1 MESREKR
8 GEQSGGE
15 EKEGRKKKD
24 KEKKGKRS
32 QSSHRN
38 SGVVVA
44 RGWDTGKGVRLA
56 NSANFRFSD
65 LSHVT
70 TECIT

>member
-8 GEQSGGE
+8 GSRAGE
-15 EKEGRKKKD
+15 KKRKEERKKK
-24 KEKKGKRS
+24 KKKRKRS

-44 RGWDTGKGVRLA
+44 RGWDTGKGERLA
-56 NSANFRFSD
+56 NSANFSFSD